1 MAIKKPSF
9 AGIFYPSNF
18 QKLESQIKGS
28 FTHKL
33 GPGELPINQRKGEI
47 KAIIVPHAGYVY
59 SGACA
64 AWAYK
69 ELAEA
74 TLPDVFLIIGTGH
87 STPLTCLS
95 KDNFETPFGIVKN
108 DTNLASLLE
117 KQGIKDYKTAH
128 EEEHSIEVQLPFLQ
142 LACKKYMKEIKFV
155 PVVIGQE
162 DPGMITEKINN
173 ALNEYNKN
181 VMIIVSS
188 DFTHYG
194 ENYGY
199 TPFVYNIKE
208 EMYNM
213 DKKAIKFILDM
224 DSEGF
229 IKQCDD
235 TGATICGRNAIA
247 VMLKLFE
254 DKGHKASLL
263 QYYTSGDIVDDY
275 SSAVGY
281 AAIIV
286 K

>member
-9 AGIFYPSNF
+9 AGLFYPADF
-18 QKLESQIKGS
+18 QKLESQINDS

-33 GPGELPINQRKGEI
+33 GPGELPINKRNGEI

-69 ELAEA
+69 EIAEA
-74 TLPDVFLIIGTGH
+74 TLPDAFLIIGTGH

-95 KDNFETPFGIVKN
+95 KDDFETPFGIIKN
-108 DTNLASLLE
+108 DSHLAGLLE

-142 LACKKYMKEIKFV
+142 FACKRHMKEIKFV

-162 DPGMITEKINN
+162 DPGMIAEKISN
-173 ALNEYNKN
+173 ALKEYGKK

-194 ENYGY
+194 ANYGY
-199 TPFVYNIKE
+199 IPFVYNIKE
-208 EMYNM
+208 EMYNL
-213 DKKAIKFILDM
+213 DKKAIKSILDI
-224 DSEGF
+224 DPDGF

-254 DKGHKASLL
+254 DKEHKASLL
-263 QYYTSGDIVDDY
+263 QYYTSADIVDDY

-281 AAIIV
+281 AAIVI